1 MLFSGIGVFHE
12 LAVGHLG
19 PSPDTNPSIDCE
31 KGSTEYNDF
40 VVDRPLCADQ
50 LIVE

>member
-19 PSPDTNPSIDCE
+19 PNPDTNPSVYCE
-31 KGSTEYNDF
+31 EGGTEQNDF